1 MAFRHSRPWSLS
13 TIFVTLALA
22 SGSCLRP
29 IGPPPKPGEAPRAVQ
44 AALSGWAEK
53 TLKGLTLEEK
63 VAQMIGVRAFGIYT
77 NPRSA
82 EYQSLVAEVETLK
95 IGQITIF
102 ESDVYAAPKILNDL
116 QRRAK
121 VPLLVGADL
130 ERGLAFRVRRG
141 VVPIPYAMAIGATRS
156 EEAAYFA
163 GLVTGRE
170 ARAIGIHWA
179 FAPVADVNNNPD
191 NPVINIRSFGEDPGL
206 VGRLSSAYVR
216 GAREGSILSTA
227 KHFPGH
233 GDTSADSHLTLPVI
247 ASDRARLDKVELP
260 PFEAIFKQGVDAVMV
275 AHIAVPS
282 VDPTGDPASVSRPII
297 TGLIRDRMKYQGL
310 IVTDAMEMS
319 GLDVA
324 WSGEAAVR
332 AVLAGCDLVLLPK
345 DAKIAVRE
353 IARAVREGRIA
364 EAQIDASVLRLLK
377 TKESLGL
384 HQNRFVDEAEIG
396 KYVGRPEDIEEANR
410 ITRASITVVKN
421 EGGVLPLQV
430 EKPLRI
436 LHLVMSSDARNDNIS
451 GIPEAEFRQ
460 RYVKTTNRYVGPDV
474 SVEVTDD
481 IVAQARSGAF
491 THVVVSAFVRVT
503 SSKGTASMAGSHA
516 SLLSRLSGGGGP
528 PLIVLAFGSPY
539 LLRQAP
545 EIPVYL
551 AAYGGVD
558 AAQRASVGALFGEFD
573 ISGKLPVTLPD
584 LFPVGHGLKIPHRPM
599 TLATEAPEAKGFKP
613 GTFEDVDATVE
624 RFIASKAFP
633 GAVVAVGREGSLVH
647 LKAYGHRTYAADAGP
662 MTTDTLFDLASLTK
676 VIATTT
682 LSMMLVDQGALKLD
696 QPMRDFFSGFSGGLK
711 DRVTI
716 RHLLTHSSGIDWWA
730 PLYKEARTM
739 PEYLKRILPMDLKYE
754 PGTKSVYTDLGVMM
768 LGEILERAAGMDL
781 NTLAKRRIFEP
792 LKMRDTGYNPPEG
805 LKSRIAP
812 TEIDNEWR
820 KRLVW
825 GEVHDENAFGLGGVA
840 PHAGL
845 FGTAP
850 DLARFATMLLNGG
863 VFENRRY
870 IAPETLTRFTT
881 RGTVPDS
888 SRALGW
894 DTPSENSSA
903 GTLMS
908 KRAFGHTGF
917 TGTSMW
923 MDPETG
929 VFVIILTNRV
939 HPTRENNQIRE
950 ARPQIADAV
959 MRGLH

>member
-1 MAFRHSRPWSLS
+1 M
-13 TIFVTLALA
+13 TLALG

-29 IGPPPKPGEAPRAVQ
+29 INPPLKPAEVPRAAQ
-44 AALSGWAEK
+44 ATLSGWAEK
-53 TLKGLTLEEK
+53 TLKALTLEEK
-63 VAQMIGVRAFGIYT
+63 VAQMIGVRAFGVYT

-82 EYQSLVAEVETLK
+82 EYQSLIEEVETLK

-102 ESDVYAAPKILNDL
+102 ESDVYAAAKILNDL

-121 VPLLVGADL
+121 IPLLVGADL

-156 EEAAYFA
+156 EEAAYFS

-216 GAREGSILSTA
+216 GARDGSILSTA

-233 GDTSADSHLTLPVI
+233 GDTSADSHLTLPII
-247 ASDRARLDKVELP
+247 ASNLERLNKVELP
-260 PFEAIFKQGVDAVMV
+260 PFEAIFRQGVDAVMV

-282 VDPTGDPASVSRPII
+282 VDPTGDPASVSRPIT
-297 TGLIRDRMKYQGL
+297 TGLIRDQMKYRGL

-324 WSGEAAVR
+324 WSGDAAVR
-332 AVLAGCDLVLLPK
+332 AVKAGCDLVLLPK

-353 IARAVREGRIA
+353 ISRAVREGRIA
-364 EAQIDASVLRLLK
+364 ETQIDASVLRLLK

-396 KYVGRPEDIEEANR
+396 KYVGRPEDIQEANR
-410 ITRASITVVKN
+410 ITQASITVVKN
-421 EGGVLPLQV
+421 EGGVLPLAV
-430 EKPLRI
+430 ERPLRI
-436 LHLVMSSDARNDNIS
+436 LHLILSSDARNDNIS
-451 GIPEAEFRQ
+451 GIPESEFAR
-460 RYVKTTNRYVGPDV
+460 RYVKAVNRYVGPDLNP
-474 SVEVTDD
+474 EVTND
-481 IVAQARSGAF
+481 IVAQAQGGAF
-491 THVVVSAFVRVT
+491 SHVVVSAFVRVT
-503 SSKGTASMAGSHA
+503 SSKGTASMADSHA
-516 SLLSRLSGGGGP
+516 SLLSRLSTGGP

-558 AAQRASVGALFGEFD
+558 AAQRATIGALFGEFD
-573 ISGKLPVTLPD
+573 IAGQLPVTLPD

-599 TLATEAPEAKGFKP
+599 TLATAAPETRGFKP

-624 RFIASKAFP
+624 RFLASKAFP
-633 GAVVAVGREGSLVH
+633 GAVVAAGREGALVH
-647 LKAYGHRTYAADAGP
+647 LKAYGKRTYEPDAPP
-662 MTTDTLFDLASLTK
+662 MTTDTVFDLASLTK

-682 LSMMLVDQGALKLD
+682 MSMMLVDDGRLKLD
-696 QPMRDFFSGFSGGLK
+696 RRVREYFATFTGGSK
-711 DRVTI
+711 DQVTI
-716 RHLLTHSSGIDWWA
+716 SHLLTHSSGIDWWA
-730 PLYKEARTM
+730 PLYKEARSL

-754 PGTKSVYTDLGVMM
+754 PGSKSVYTDLGVMM
-768 LGEILERAAGMDL
+768 LGEILERSAGMDL
-781 NTLAKRRIFEP
+781 NTFVKRRIFEP
-792 LKMRDTGYNPPEG
+792 MKMRDTGFNPPES
-805 LKSRIAP
+805 LKPRIAP
-812 TEIDNEWR
+812 TEIDTEWR
-820 KRLVW
+820 KRLIW

-870 IAPETLTRFTT
+870 IAPETLARFTT
-881 RGTVPDS
+881 RAGVPDS

-894 DTPSENSSA
+894 DTASENSSA

-923 MDPETG
+923 MDQETG

-959 MRGLH
+959 MRGLR

>member
-1 MAFRHSRPWSLS
+1 MALRHSGPWTAS
-13 TIFVTLALA
+13 TILITLALT

-29 IGPPPKPGEAPRAVQ
+29 ITPEPTPPSPPRAAQ
-44 AALSGWAEK
+44 PGLSGWAET
-53 TLKGLTLEEK
+53 TLAQLSLEEK

-82 EYQSLVAEVETLK
+82 AYLDLIREVETLK
-95 IGQITIF
+95 VGQITIF
-102 ESDVYAAPKILNDL
+102 ESDVQAAPKILNDL
-116 QRRAK
+116 QRRAQI
-121 VPLLVGADL
+121 PLIIGADL

-156 EEAAYFA
+156 EQAAYFA

-170 ARAIGIHWA
+170 ARAIGIHWT
-179 FAPVADVNNNPD
+179 FAPVADVNSNPD
-191 NPVINIRSFGEDPGL
+191 NPVINIRSFGEDPDL

-216 GAREGSILSTA
+216 GAREGAILSTA

-233 GDTSADSHLTLPVI
+233 GDTSTDSHLTLPVI
-247 ASDRARLDKVELP
+247 ASDRERLDRVELP

-275 AHIAVPS
+275 AHIAVPAI
-282 VDPTGDPASVSRPII
+282 DPSGDPASLSRPIT

-332 AVLAGCDLVLLPK
+332 AVQAGCDLVLLPK
-345 DAKIAVRE
+345 NARIAVRE
-353 IARAVREGRIA
+353 ITRAVREGRIA
-364 EAQIDASVLRLLK
+364 ESQIDASVLRLLK

-384 HQNRFVDEAEIG
+384 DRNRFVDEAEIG
-396 KYVGRPEDIEEANR
+396 KHVGRPEDIEEANR
-410 ITRASITVVKN
+410 ITRASITLVKN
-421 EGGVLPLQV
+421 EGDVLPLAV
-430 EKPLRI
+430 EKPLRL
-436 LHLVMSSDARNDNIS
+436 LHLVLSSDARNDNIS
-451 GIPEAEFRQ
+451 GIPEAEFAR
-460 RYVKTTNRYVGPDV
+460 RHVPVTNRYVGPDLT
-474 SVEVTDD
+474 SQTADE
-481 IVAQARSGAF
+481 ILKEAHSGAF
-491 THVVVSAFVRVT
+491 SHVVASAFVRVT
-503 SSKGTASMAGSHA
+503 SSKGTASMTGSHA
-516 SLLSRLSGGGGP
+516 DLLSRLSVGGP

-545 EIPVYL
+545 GIPVYL

-558 AAQRASVGALFGEFD
+558 SAQRAAIGALFGEFD
-573 ISGKLPVTLPD
+573 VAGQLPVTLKD
-584 LFPVGHGLKIPHRPM
+584 LFPAGHGLKIPQRPM
-599 TLATEAPEAKGFKP
+599 TLATAAPETRGFKP
-613 GTFEDVDATVE
+613 GTFNDVDATVE

-647 LKAYGHRTYAADAGP
+647 LKAYGRRTYDKDAAA

-682 LSMMLVDQGALKLD
+682 MAMMLVDEGAIRLD
-696 QPMRDFFSGFSGGLK
+696 RPVREYFSTFRGGAK
-711 DRVTI
+711 EQVTI

-739 PEYLKRILPMDLKYE
+739 PEYLNRILPMDLKYE

-768 LGEILERAAGMDL
+768 LGDILERSSGMDI
-781 NTLAKRRIFEP
+781 NAFAKSRIFEP
-792 LKMRDTGYNPPEG
+792 LKMRDTGYKPPEP
-805 LKSRIAP
+805 LRARIAP

-850 DLARFATMLLNGG
+850 DLARFAAMLLNGG
-863 VFENRRY
+863 VFEHRRY
-870 IAPETLTRFTT
+870 ISPGTLTEFTT
-881 RGTVPDS
+881 RGSVPDS

-894 DTPSENSSA
+894 DTPGLNSSA

-923 MDPETG
+923 LDPETG
-929 VFVIILTNRV
+929 VFVILLTNRV

-950 ARPQIADAV
+950 ARPQVADAV
-959 MRGLH
+959 MRGLR

>member
-1 MAFRHSRPWSLS
+1 MASWRSGPWIAS
-13 TIFVTLALA
+13 TILLSLALVPA
-22 SGSCLRP
+22 SCFRS
-29 IGPPPKPGEAPRAVQ
+29 ISPKPLPEAKPRA
-44 AALSGWAEK
+44 AMPGPSGWAET
-53 TLKGLTLEEK
+53 TLKALTLEEK

-82 EYQSLVAEVETLK
+82 DYQSLIDEVETLK
-95 IGQITIF
+95 VGHITIF

-121 VPLLVGADL
+121 IPLLVSADL

-156 EEAAYFA
+156 EEAAYFS

-170 ARAIGIHWA
+170 ARSIGIHWT

-191 NPVINIRSFGEDPGL
+191 NPVINIRSYGEDPDL

-216 GAREGSILSTA
+216 GAREGAILSTA

-233 GDTSADSHLTLPVI
+233 GDTAADSHLTLPVI
-247 ASDRARLDKVELP
+247 SADRDRLNRMELA
-260 PFEAIFKQGVDAVMV
+260 PFQTMFKAGVDAVMV

-282 VDPTGDPASVSRPII
+282 VDPSGDPASLSRPLT
-297 TGLIRDRMKYQGL
+297 TGLIRDQMKYQGL

-324 WSGEAAVR
+324 WSGEASVR
-332 AVLAGCDLVLLPK
+332 AVMAGCDLVLLPK

-353 IARAVREGRIA
+353 IGRAVREGRIA

-384 HQNRFVDEAEIG
+384 DRNRFVDEAEIG
-396 KYVGRPEDIEEANR
+396 KNVGRPEDIEAANR
-410 ITRASITVVKN
+410 ITQASITLVKN
-421 EGGVLPLQV
+421 EAGVIPLAV
-430 EKPLRI
+430 EKPLRL
-436 LHLVMSSDARNDNIS
+436 LHLIMSSDARNDWIS
-451 GIPEAEFRQ
+451 GIPESEFAR
-460 RYVKTTNRYVGPDV
+460 RYVKATSRYIGPDLNP
-474 SVEVTDD
+474 ELANE
-481 IVAQARSGAF
+481 IVAQAESGAF
-491 THVVVSAFVRVT
+491 SHVVASAFVRVT
-503 SSKGTASMAGSHA
+503 SSKGTANMEGAHA
-516 SLLSRLSGGGGP
+516 KLLSRLSQSGP

-551 AAYGGVD
+551 AAYGGID
-558 AAQRASVGALFGEFD
+558 TAQRAAIGALFGEFD
-573 ISGKLPVTLPD
+573 IGGQLPVTLPG
-584 LFPVGHGLKIPHRPM
+584 LFPFGHGLKIPHRAM
-599 TLATEAPEAKGFKP
+599 TLAIASPETQGFKP
-613 GTFEDVDATVE
+613 GTFADVDATVE
-624 RFIASKAFP
+624 RFIEKKAFP
-633 GAVVAVGREGSLVH
+633 GAVVAVGRDGALVH
-647 LKAYGHRTYAADAGP
+647 LKAYGRRTYEPDAP
-662 MTTDTLFDLASLTK
+662 AMTPDTLFDLASLTK

-682 LSMMLVDQGALKLD
+682 MAMMMVDEGRLD
-696 QPMRDFFSGFSGGLK
+696 LDRPVRDFFSKFLGGSK
-711 DRVTI
+711 ERITV

-730 PLYKEARTM
+730 PLYKEAHTM
-739 PEYLKRILPMDLKYE
+739 PEYLNRILPMDLKYE

-768 LGEILERAAGMDL
+768 LGEILERVSGTDL
-781 NTLAKRRIFEP
+781 DSFVKRRLFEP
-792 LKMRDTGYNPPEG
+792 MKMRDTGFKPSESMT
-805 LKSRIAP
+805 SRIAP
-812 TEIDNEWR
+812 TEVDNEWR

-825 GEVHDENAFGLGGVA
+825 GEVHDENAAGLGGVA

-850 DLARFATMLLNGG
+850 DLARFAAMLLYGG
-863 VFENRRY
+863 VFENRRF
-870 IAPETLTRFTT
+870 IAPQTLAQFTT
-881 RGTVPDS
+881 RSTVPDS

-929 VFVIILTNRV
+929 VFVILLTNRV

-959 MRGLH
+959 MRGLQ

>member
-1 MAFRHSRPWSLS
+1 MASRHVGPLTAS
-13 TIFVTLALA
+13 TIFLTLGLV

-29 IGPPPKPGEAPRAVQ
+29 IAPQPTPAEAPRA
-44 AALSGWAEK
+44 ARPTLSGWAEK
-53 TLKGLTLEEK
+53 TLSLLTLEEK

-77 NPRSA
+77 NPRSP
-82 EYQSLVAEVETLK
+82 EYQALIEEVETLK

-116 QRRAK
+116 QRRSK
-121 VPLLVGADL
+121 IPLLVGADL

-191 NPVINIRSFGEDPGL
+191 NPVINIRSFGEDPAL
-206 VGRLSSAYVR
+206 VARLSSAYVR
-216 GAREGSILSTA
+216 GAREGAILSTA

-233 GDTSADSHLTLPVI
+233 GDTSTDSHLTLPVI
-247 ASDRARLDKVELP
+247 ASDLERLDRVELP

-282 VDPTGDPASVSRPII
+282 VDPSGDPASVSRPII
-297 TGLIRDRMKYQGL
+297 TGLIRERMKYRGL

-345 DAKIAVRE
+345 DAKVAVRE
-353 IARAVREGRIA
+353 IARAVRDGRIA
-364 EAQIDASVLRLLK
+364 ESQIDASVLRLLK

-384 HQNRFVDEAEIG
+384 DRNRFVDEAEIG
-396 KYVGRPEDIEEANR
+396 KNVGRPEDVQEANR
-410 ITRASITVVKN
+410 ITQASITVVKN
-421 EGGVLPLQV
+421 DGGVLPLAV

-436 LHLVMSSDARNDNIS
+436 LHLIMSSDVRNDNIS
-451 GIPEAEFRQ
+451 GIPEAEFAR
-460 RYVKTTNRYVGPDV
+460 RYVKTTNRYVGPDLNAQV
-474 SVEVTDD
+474 SEE
-481 IVAQARSGAF
+481 IVAEAQRGAF
-491 THVVVSAFVRVT
+491 SHVVVSAFVRVT
-503 SSKGTASMAGSHA
+503 SSKGTANMASSHA
-516 SLLSRLSGGGGP
+516 ALLSRLATGGS

-558 AAQRASVGALFGEFD
+558 AAQRAAVSALFGEFD
-573 ISGKLPVTLPD
+573 IAGQLPVTLPD

-599 TLATEAPEAKGFKP
+599 TLATAAPETKGFKP
-613 GTFEDVDATVE
+613 GTFDDVSATVE
-624 RFIASKAFP
+624 RFIERKAFP
-633 GAVVAVGREGSLVH
+633 GAVVAVGRDGALVH
-647 LKAYGHRTYAADAGP
+647 LKAYGKRTYEPDAAP

-682 LSMMLVDQGALKLD
+682 MSMMLVDEGRLNLD
-696 QPMRDFFSGFSGGLK
+696 RPVRDYFSTFTGGSK
-711 DRVTI
+711 DRITI

-730 PLYKEARTM
+730 PLYKEAHT
-739 PEYLKRILPMDLKYE
+739 PKEYLNRILPMDLKYE

-768 LGEILERAAGMDL
+768 LGDILERSEGVDI
-781 NTLAKRRIFEP
+781 NTFVKRRIFEP
-792 LKMRDTGYNPPEG
+792 LKMRDTGYNPPES
-805 LKSRIAP
+805 LKPRIAP

-870 IAPETLTRFTT
+870 IAPETVAQFTT

-923 MDPETG
+923 MDPQTG
-929 VFVIILTNRV
+929 VFVILLTNRV

-950 ARPQIADAV
+950 ARPALADAV
-959 MRGLH
+959 MRGLQ

>member
-1 MAFRHSRPWSLS
+1 MAPRHSGPWTRSAMALS
-13 TIFVTLALA
+13 LALLV
-22 SGSCLRP
+22 SSCLRP
-29 IGPPPKPGEAPRAVQ
+29 MSPPPQPPAKPRA
-44 AALSGWAEK
+44 ASAPSTGWAEA
-53 TLKGLTLEEK
+53 TLKTLTLEEK

-77 NPRSA
+77 NPRSQ
-82 EYQSLVAEVETLK
+82 EYQTLINEVENLK
-95 IGQITIF
+95 VGHVTIF

-121 VPLLVGADL
+121 VPLLVAADL
-130 ERGLAFRVRRG
+130 ERGLSFRVRRG
-141 VVPIPYAMAIGATRS
+141 VVPIPYAMAVGATRS
-156 EEAAYFA
+156 EEAAYFT

-170 ARAIGIHWA
+170 ARSIGIHWA

-191 NPVINIRSFGEDPGL
+191 NPVINIRSYGEDPEL
-206 VGRLSSAYVR
+206 VGRLTSAYVR
-216 GAREGSILSTA
+216 GAREGAILSTA

-233 GDTSADSHLTLPVI
+233 GDTATDSHLTLPVI
-247 ASDRARLDKVELP
+247 SADRDRLNRVELA
-260 PFEAIFKQGVDAVMV
+260 PFETMFKAGVDAVMV

-282 VDPTGDPASVSRPII
+282 VDPSGDPASLSHAIT
-297 TGLIRDRMKYQGL
+297 TGLIRDQMKYEGL

-345 DAKIAVRE
+345 DTKIAIRE

-364 EAQIDASVLRLLK
+364 ESQIDASVLRLLK

-384 HQNRFVDEAEIG
+384 DRNRFVDEAEIPRNI
-396 KYVGRPEDIEEANR
+396 GRPEDVEQANR
-410 ITRASITVVKN
+410 ITRASMTLVKN
-421 EGGVLPLQV
+421 EGNVIPLAV

-436 LHLVMSSDARNDNIS
+436 LHLVMSSDARNDQIS
-451 GIPEAEFRQ
+451 GIPEAEFAR
-460 RYVKTTNRYVGPDV
+460 RYVKVTNRYVGPDMTAETA
-474 SVEVTDD
+474 SDL
-481 IVAQARSGAF
+481 VAQARSGAF
-491 THVVVSAFVRVT
+491 SHVVVSAFVRVT
-503 SSKGTASMAGSHA
+503 SSKGTANMERSHA
-516 SLLSRLSGGGGP
+516 GLLSRLSADGP

-551 AAYGGVD
+551 AAYGGVES
-558 AAQRASVGALFGEFD
+558 AQRAAMGALFGEFD
-573 ISGKLPVTLPD
+573 IGGQLPVTLPG
-584 LFPVGHGLKIPHRPM
+584 LYPFGAGLKIAHRAM
-599 TLATEAPEAKGFKP
+599 TLAPAAPETRGFKA
-613 GTFEDVDATVE
+613 GTFEDVDATVL
-624 RFIASKAFP
+624 RFIEKKAFP
-633 GAVVAVGREGSLVH
+633 GAVVAVGRDGALVH
-647 LKAYGHRTYAADAGP
+647 LKAYGKKTYESDAAP
-662 MTTDTLFDLASLTK
+662 MTTDTMFDLASLTK

-682 LSMMLVDQGALKLD
+682 MAMMMVDEGRLD
-696 QPMRDFFSGFSGGLK
+696 LNRPVRDYFYKFTGGQK
-711 DRVTI
+711 DRITV

-730 PLYKEARTM
+730 PLYKEAHTM
-739 PEYLKRILPMDLKYE
+739 PEYLSRIIPMDLKYE

-768 LGEILERAAGMDL
+768 LGDILERASGSDL
-781 NTLAKRRIFEP
+781 NSFVKKRLFEP
-792 LKMRDTGYNPPEG
+792 MKMRDTGYQPPESM
-805 LKSRIAP
+805 KSRIAP
-812 TEIDNEWR
+812 TEVDKDWR

-825 GEVHDENAFGLGGVA
+825 GEVHDENAAGLGGIA

-870 IAPETLTRFTT
+870 VSPSTLALFTT
-881 RGTVPDS
+881 RAGIPDS

-908 KRAFGHTGF
+908 KRAYGHTGF

-929 VFVIILTNRV
+929 VFVIVLTNRV
-939 HPTRENNQIRE
+939 HPTRDNNQIRE

>member
-1 MAFRHSRPWSLS
+1 MR
-13 TIFVTLALA
+13 
-22 SGSCLRP
+22 
-29 IGPPPKPGEAPRAVQ
+29 PRA
-44 AALSGWAEK
+44 ALPALSGWAEK
-53 TLKGLTLEEK
+53 TLKSLSLEEK
-63 VAQMIGVRAFGIYT
+63 VGQMIGVRAFGIYT

-82 EYQSLVAEVETLK
+82 EYRNLIEEVETLK
-95 IGQITIF
+95 VGHITIF

-121 VPLLVGADL
+121 IPLLVSADL

-170 ARAIGIHWA
+170 ARAIGVHWA

-191 NPVINIRSFGEDPGL
+191 NPVINIRSYGEDPDL

-216 GAREGSILSTA
+216 GARDGSILSTA

-233 GDTSADSHLTLPVI
+233 GDTAADSHLTLPVI
-247 ASDRARLDKVELP
+247 SGNRERLTRVELA
-260 PFEAIFKQGVDAVMV
+260 PFRTMFKAGVDAVMV

-282 VDPTGDPASVSRPII
+282 VDASGDPASLSHLLT
-297 TGLIRDRMKYQGL
+297 TGLIRDQMKYEGL

-332 AVLAGCDLVLLPK
+332 AVMAGCDLVLLPK
-345 DAKIAVRE
+345 DPKIAIRE
-353 IARAVREGRIA
+353 IARAVREGRIT

-384 HQNRFVDEAEIG
+384 NRNRFVDEAEIP
-396 KYVGRPEDIEEANR
+396 KNVGRPEDVEEANR
-410 ITRASITVVKN
+410 ITRSSITVVKN
-421 EGGVLPLQV
+421 EGDVLPLAV
-430 EKPLRI
+430 EKPLRL
-436 LHLVMSSDARNDNIS
+436 LHLVLSSDARNDNIS
-451 GIPEAEFRQ
+451 GIPEAELAR
-460 RYVKTTNRYVGPDV
+460 RYVKTTNRSVGPDL
-474 SVEVTDD
+474 SPEVANE
-481 IVAQARSGAF
+481 IVAQAHSGAF
-491 THVVVSAFVRVT
+491 SHVLVSAFVRVT
-503 SSKGTASMAGSHA
+503 SSKGTANMEGSHA
-516 SLLSRLSGGGGP
+516 NLLTRLSRAGP

-545 EIPVYL
+545 DIPVYL
-551 AAYGGVD
+551 AAYGGLD
-558 AAQRASVGALFGEFD
+558 TAQRAAIGAIFGESD
-573 ISGKLPVTLPD
+573 VAGQLPVTLPG
-584 LFPVGHGLKIPHRPM
+584 LYPFGHGLKIPHRAM
-599 TLATEAPEAKGFKP
+599 TLTTDAPETRGFKP
-613 GTFEDVDATVE
+613 GTFADVDATVE
-624 RFIASKAFP
+624 RFIEKKAFP
-633 GAVVAVGREGSLVH
+633 GAVVAVGREGALVH
-647 LKAYGHRTYAADAGP
+647 LKAYGRRTYDADASA
-662 MTTDTLFDLASLTK
+662 MTVDTMFDLASLTK
-676 VIATTT
+676 VIVTT
-682 LSMMLVDQGALKLD
+682 SMAMMMVDEGRLD
-696 QPMRDFFSGFSGGLK
+696 LDRPVRDFFPKFTGGSK
-711 DRVTI
+711 EKITV

-730 PLYKEARTM
+730 PLYQEAHTM
-739 PEYLKRILPMDLKYE
+739 PEYLNRIIPMELKYE

-768 LGEILERAAGMDL
+768 LGEILERVSGTDL
-781 NTLAKRRIFEP
+781 NTFAKQRLFEP
-792 LKMRDTGYNPPEG
+792 MKMRDTGYKPSDSM
-805 LKSRIAP
+805 KSRIAP
-812 TEIDNEWR
+812 TEFDKDWR
-820 KRLVW
+820 RRMVW
-825 GEVHDENAFGLGGVA
+825 GEVHDENAAGLGGIA

-850 DLARFATMLLNGG
+850 DLARFAAMLLNGG

-870 IAPETLTRFTT
+870 IAPDTLTLFTT

-894 DTPSENSSA
+894 DTPSEKSSA

-908 KRAFGHTGF
+908 ARAFGHTGF

-929 VFVIILTNRV
+929 VFVILLTNRV
-939 HPTRENNQIRE
+939 HPTRDNNQIRE

-959 MRGLH
+959 MRGLR

>member
-1 MAFRHSRPWSLS
+1 MAFRHSGPWTSS
-13 TIFVTLALA
+13 TFLLALALA
-22 SGSCLRP
+22 SSSCFRS
-29 IGPPPKPGEAPRAVQ
+29 ISPPPQPPAKPRA
-44 AALSGWAEK
+44 ASPALSGWAEK
-53 TLKGLTLEEK
+53 TLKTLTLEEK

-77 NPRSA
+77 NPASP
-82 EYQSLVAEVETLK
+82 EYKTLIEAVETLK
-95 IGQITIF
+95 VGHITIF
-102 ESDVYAAPKILNDL
+102 ESDVYAAPRILNDL
-116 QRRAK
+116 QSRAK
-121 VPLLVGADL
+121 IPLLVSADL

-141 VVPIPYAMAIGATRS
+141 VVPIPYAMAIGASRS
-156 EEAAYFA
+156 EKAAYFT

-191 NPVINIRSFGEDPGL
+191 NPVINIRSYGEDPDL
-206 VGRLSSAYVR
+206 VGRLTSAYVR
-216 GAREGSILSTA
+216 GAREGAILSTA

-233 GDTSADSHLTLPVI
+233 GDTDSDSHLTLPVI
-247 ASDRARLDKVELP
+247 SADRERLNRVELA
-260 PFEAIFKQGVDAVMV
+260 PFQTMFRAGVDAVMV

-282 VDPTGDPASVSRPII
+282 VDPSGDPASLSRPLT
-297 TGLIRDRMKYQGL
+297 TGLIRDQMKYEGL

-332 AVLAGCDLVLLPK
+332 AVMAGCDLILLPK
-345 DAKIAVRE
+345 DPKIAIRE

-364 EAQIDASVLRLLK
+364 EPQIDASVLRLLK

-384 HQNRFVDEAEIG
+384 DRERMVDESQIG
-396 KYVGRPEDIEEANR
+396 KNVGRPEDVEEANR
-410 ITRASITVVKN
+410 ITRASITLVKN
-421 EGGVLPLQV
+421 EGGVIPLAV
-430 EKPLRI
+430 EKPLRV
-436 LHLVMSSDARNDNIS
+436 LHLIMSSDARNDNIS
-451 GIPEAEFRQ
+451 GIPEAELAR
-460 RYVKTTNRYVGPDV
+460 RYVKTTSRYVGPDLTPQLA
-474 SVEVTDD
+474 EE

-491 THVVVSAFVRVT
+491 SHVLVSAFVRVT
-503 SSKGTASMAGSHA
+503 SSKGTANMEGSHA
-516 SLLSRLSGGGGP
+516 NLLSRLSTAGP

-558 AAQRASVGALFGEFD
+558 AAQRAAIGAIFGEFD
-573 ISGKLPVTLPD
+573 IGGELPVTLPG
-584 LFPVGHGLKIPHRPM
+584 LFPFGHGLKIPHRAM
-599 TLATEAPEAKGFKP
+599 TLTTAAPETKGFKP
-613 GTFEDVDATVE
+613 GTFADVDATVE
-624 RFIASKAFP
+624 RFIERKAFP

-647 LKAYGHRTYAADAGP
+647 LKAYGRMTYDASASP
-662 MTTDTLFDLASLTK
+662 MSVDTMFDLASLTK

-682 LSMMLVDQGALKLD
+682 MAMMMVDEGRLD
-696 QPMRDFFSGFSGGLK
+696 LDRPVRDFFQKFAGGSK
-711 DRVTI
+711 GKITV

-730 PLYKEARTM
+730 PLYKDAHAM
-739 PEYLKRILPMDLKYE
+739 PEYLNRILPMELKYE

-768 LGEILERAAGMDL
+768 LGDILERVSGDDL
-781 NTLAKRRIFEP
+781 NSFVKRRLFEP
-792 LKMRDTGYNPPEG
+792 MKMRDTGYKPTEAM
-805 LKSRIAP
+805 KARIAP
-812 TEIDNEWR
+812 TEFDRDWR

-825 GEVHDENAFGLGGVA
+825 GEVHDENAAGVGGIA

-870 IAPETLTRFTT
+870 IAPATLALFTT
-881 RGTVPDS
+881 RAGVPDS

-959 MRGLH
+959 MRGLQ

>member
-1 MAFRHSRPWSLS
+1 MAFRRSGPWTAFGILLS
-13 TIFVTLALA
+13 LALA
-22 SGSCLRP
+22 TSSCFRS
-29 IGPPPKPGEAPRAVQ
+29 ISSPPQPPARPRA
-44 AALSGWAEK
+44 AKPAISGWAEK
-53 TLKGLTLEEK
+53 TLKTLTLEEK
-63 VAQMIGVRAFGIYT
+63 VGQMIGVRAFGIYT

-82 EYQSLVAEVETLK
+82 EYKALIEEVETLK
-95 IGQITIF
+95 VGHITIF
-102 ESDVYAAPKILNDL
+102 ESDVYAAPKMLNDL

-121 VPLLVGADL
+121 IPLLVAADL

-156 EEAAYFA
+156 EEAAHFA

-191 NPVINIRSFGEDPGL
+191 NPVINIRSYGEDPDL

-216 GAREGSILSTA
+216 GAREGAILSTA

-233 GDTSADSHLTLPVI
+233 GDTATDSHLALPVI
-247 ASDRARLDKVELP
+247 SADRERLNRVELA
-260 PFEAIFKQGVDAVMV
+260 PFQTMFKAGVDAVMV

-282 VDPTGDPASVSRPII
+282 VDPTGDPASQSRSLT
-297 TGLIRDRMKYQGL
+297 TGLIRDQMKYEGL

-324 WSGEAAVR
+324 WSGEASVR
-332 AVLAGCDLVLLPK
+332 AVMAGCDLVLLPK
-345 DAKIAVRE
+345 DPKIAIRE

-364 EAQIDASVLRLLK
+364 EVQIDASVLRLLK

-384 HQNRFVDEAEIG
+384 DRNRLVDEAEIG
-396 KYVGRPEDIEEANR
+396 KNVGRPEDIEEANR
-410 ITRASITVVKN
+410 ITESSMTLVKN
-421 EGGVLPLQV
+421 EGNVIPLAV

-436 LHLVMSSDARNDNIS
+436 LHLIMSSDARNDNIS
-451 GIPEAEFRQ
+451 GIPEAEFAR
-460 RYVKTTNRYVGPDV
+460 RYVKATNRYVGPDLTP
-474 SVEVTDD
+474 EVADA
-481 IVAQARSGAF
+481 IVAQAQSGAF
-491 THVVVSAFVRVT
+491 SQVVASAFVRVT
-503 SSKGTASMAGSHA
+503 SSKGTANMEGSHA
-516 SLLSRLSGGGGP
+516 SLLSRLSTGGP

-545 EIPVYL
+545 GIPVYL
-551 AAYGGVD
+551 AAYGGID
-558 AAQRASVGALFGEFD
+558 SAQRAAIGALFGEFD
-573 ISGKLPVTLPD
+573 IGGQLPVTLPG
-584 LFPVGHGLKIPHRPM
+584 LFPFGHGLKIPHRAM
-599 TLATEAPEAKGFKP
+599 TLATQNPETQGFKP
-613 GTFEDVDATVE
+613 GTFADVDATVE
-624 RFIASKAFP
+624 RFIEGRAFP
-633 GAVVAVGREGSLVH
+633 GAVVAVGRNGALVH
-647 LKAYGHRTYAADAGP
+647 LKAYGRLTYEPDAGP
-662 MTTDTLFDLASLTK
+662 MKVDTIFDLASLTK

-682 LSMMLVDQGALKLD
+682 MAMMMVDEGRLD
-696 QPMRDFFSGFSGGLK
+696 LDRPVRDFFPKFTGGLK
-711 DRVTI
+711 DRITV
-716 RHLLTHSSGIDWWA
+716 RHLLTHSSGIDWWV
-730 PLYKEARTM
+730 PLYKEAHTM
-739 PEYLKRILPMDLKYE
+739 REYLNRILPMELKYA

-768 LGEILERAAGMDL
+768 LGDILERVSGADL
-781 NTLAKRRIFEP
+781 NSFAKSRLFEP
-792 LKMRDTGYNPPEG
+792 LKMRDTGFKPPES

-812 TEIDNEWR
+812 TEFDKEWR

-825 GEVHDENAFGLGGVA
+825 GEVHDENAAGLGGVA

-850 DLARFATMLLNGG
+850 DLARFATMLLSGG

-870 IAPETLTRFTT
+870 VAPSTLAQFTT
-881 RGTVPDS
+881 RAGVPES

-929 VFVIILTNRV
+929 VFVILLTNRV

-950 ARPQIADAV
+950 ARPQVADAV
-959 MRGLH
+959 MRGLQ